1 MTQSQSVQSI
11 IKRML
16 SGDRAA
22 LSRLLTF
29 VENRDERLPEI
40 IQKIHSR
47 TGRAQIL
54 GVTGP
59 PGAGKSTLVDK
70 LTVEY
75 RKLGQK
81 VAVIAVDPSSP
92 FSGGAVLGDR
102 IRMLQHALDDGV
114 FIRSLGTRGM
124 QGGVSMATHEFIQ
137 CFDAAGYDQII
148 VETAGVGQTELGIL
162 KVAPTILVVLVP
174 ESGDSIQVMKAGLS
188 EIADLFIVNKSDRPE
203 ADRLVRDLITDVGL
217 KDHDAWR
224 PEVLKAV
231 AVDGVGVTEVIAAVT
246 RHREHLLKHS
256 AGEQRRIESARQ
268 GIRDLM
274 IERLNQSLS
283 QAFETSAGVD
293 IVSQIINKKID
304 PYTAIQKFNLLKT
317 KTSRTAKTRSK

>member
-11 IKRML
+11 ITRML
-16 SGDRAA
+16 TGDRAA

-124 QGGVSMATHEFIQ
+124 QGGVSMATQEFIQ

-148 VETAGVGQTELGIL
+148 VETAGVGQTEWQGTKYWDRTTFVIDPNGIL
-162 KVAPTILVVLVP
+162 RKVYLKVKP
-174 ESGDSIQVMKAGLS
+174 EGHEKALLTDIQAMKAKG
-188 EIADLFIVNKSDRPE
+188 N
-203 ADRLVRDLITDVGL
+203 
-217 KDHDAWR
+217 
-224 PEVLKAV
+224 
-231 AVDGVGVTEVIAAVT
+231 
-246 RHREHLLKHS
+246 
-256 AGEQRRIESARQ
+256 
-268 GIRDLM
+268 
-274 IERLNQSLS
+274 
-283 QAFETSAGVD
+283 
-293 IVSQIINKKID
+293 
-304 PYTAIQKFNLLKT
+304 
-317 KTSRTAKTRSK
+317 